1 MKVYV
6 GMVTGHDGFYDVG
19 AADTLER
26 ARNKTLKDVIE
37 AFGDRGY
44 VWVNYTK
51 HNISHLYER
60 EELERPWVPDLQWAS
75 EEMSISELKEVYSV
89 SYGRV
94 YWLEVQ
100 DADPVNPHVLSIL
113 SKTGY
118 NDDGTSYNMYRAT
131 CACGEWKSP
140 PRHTYERAEEM
151 GKTHLVAKGFP
162 V

>member
-60 EELERPWVPDLQWAS
+60 EELERSRSCTPCPMG
-75 EEMSISELKEVYSV
+75 ECT
-89 SYGRV
+89 G
-94 YWLEVQ
+94 
-100 DADPVNPHVLSIL
+100 
-113 SKTGY
+113 SKSRTQ
-118 NDDGTSYNMYRAT
+118 T
-131 CACGEWKSP
+131 P
-140 PRHTYERAEEM
+140 
-151 GKTHLVAKGFP
+151 
-162 V
+162 

>member
-19 AADTLER
+19 AADT
-26 ARNKTLKDVIE
+26 
-37 AFGDRGY
+37 
-44 VWVNYTK
+44 
-51 HNISHLYER
+51 
-60 EELERPWVPDLQWAS
+60 
-75 EEMSISELKEVYSV
+75 
-89 SYGRV
+89 
-94 YWLEVQ
+94 
-100 DADPVNPHVLSIL
+100 DADPINPHVLSIL

-151 GKTHLVAKGFP
+151 GKAHLVAKGFP